1 MKEKS
6 FSKEKFKKKKKKKER
21 ERGTLK
27 RDGAPLMAIRLFLSR
42 RTAEPVSSMTH
53 S

>member
-6 FSKEKFKKKKKKKER
+6 FSKEKFKKKKKKER